1 MRILFLEKKL
11 IFIVFICF
19 VSLLFIYSFI
29 FKSLFNDNES
39 NYNKLKASESKL
51 SDRQIKFHIDSP
63 NINRFDLTQPL
74 LPNHIYDQI
83 KCRLSKKFYVSVTI
97 CVHDLDKDIC
107 EYIN

>member
-1 MRILFLEKKL
+1 MRIFILKKKL

-19 VSLLFIYSFI
+19 VYCFLFNYSFI
-29 FKSLFNDNES
+29 FKSSSNDDES
-39 NYNKLKASESKL
+39 NY
-51 SDRQIKFHIDSP
+51 DTP

-74 LPNHIYDQI
+74 LPNHVYDQI
-83 KCRLSKKFYVSVTI
+83 KCRLSTKFYVSVTI